1 MEGEEVLKS
10 GRGGKEWWEAGGGA
24 GKNYLRWEEGVRSD
38 VLCLPSLCTHQEIRP
53 FETKNIM
60 RVNFVGHVARVHSGY
75 IRIKTNRLAEDEG
88 LVLPVMVEVT
98 RSEYREG
105 RGGEGRV

>member
-38 VLCLPSLCTHQEIRP
+38 VLCLPRALIRK
-53 FETKNIM
+53 FA
-60 RVNFVGHVARVHSGY
+60 HL
-75 IRIKTNRLAEDEG
+75 RLRT
-88 LVLPVMVEVT
+88 L
-98 RSEYREG
+98 
-105 RGGEGRV
+105 